1 MDKETFQKARA
12 LIGEKNALEYLRCK
26 AKNGNIPSE
35 LLNRDNVSVIGSP
48 RNTINEI
55 KKQVMKYALRLIS
68 DKIEE
73 VNNEIKK
80 L

>member
-1 MDKETFQKARA
+1 MMIILLYKT
-12 LIGEKNALEYLRCK
+12 
-26 AKNGNIPSE
+26 KNGNIPSE
-35 LLNRDNVSVIGSP
+35 FFSSDNVSVIGSP